1 MTNSAINMYELSLD
15 QCTSAIIA
23 GGNKRTVLM
32 QGHMGTGKS
41 ATLTMLDNKL
51 PDHKA
56 CYFDCT
62 TKDLGDL
69 LIPKLKDVDGN
80 DYVTFATNEELGL
93 HLSNQKIILMID
105 EIGKSN
111 PAVFNGLLRLIYE
124 RKIGSY
130 TMHPE
135 SILFATT
142 NLGAEGVGDIIPPHG
157 RNRITCV
164 RVRKPNNMEW
174 IENFAINNNVHP
186 IIMACV
192 KDNPHWFHS
201 FEDVEN
207 PDDNPVIFHP
217 QSNQTSFITS
227 RSLECASD
235 WLKVRDQIDDH
246 TLTGLL
252 MGTIGERTAM
262 DLMAFVKLADDL
274 PRLDDIKK
282 DPTNAKV
289 PTSASAICMVVYR
302 TLANLE
308 KDWINA
314 WMDYMVRLD
323 KEAQGLFANGVR
335 AETYG
340 KRSMVM
346 TNAKFTKWAM
356 ENNYMFVADKK

>member
-1 MTNSAINMYELSLD
+1 MANSAINMYELSLD

-23 GGNKRTVLM
+23 GGNKRTILM

-51 PDHKA
+51 PEHKA

-93 HLSNQKIILMID
+93 HLANQKIILMVD
-105 EIGKSN
+105 EIGKAN

-157 RNRITCV
+157 RNRITV
-164 RVRKPNNMEW
+164 VKVRKPDHMEFIEWGVNNGMDSTVLGW
-174 IENFAINNNVHP
+174 
-186 IIMACV
+186 V
-192 KDNPHWFHS
+192 KDNPSLLQS

-207 PDDNPVIFHP
+207 PDDNPHIFHP
-217 QSNQTSFITS
+217 QSNQTSFVTP

-235 WLKVRDQIDDH
+235 WLKVRDQFDDH

-252 MGTIGERTAM
+252 MGTIGERGAM

-282 DPTNAKV
+282 DPNNAKV
-289 PTSASAICMVVYR
+289 PTSASAVCMVVYR
-302 TLANLE
+302 TLANLD

-346 TNAKFTKWAM
+346 TNARFTKWAM

>member
-15 QCTSAIIA
+15 QCVSAIIA
-23 GGNKRTVLM
+23 CGHKRTVLM

-51 PDHKA
+51 PEHKA

-93 HLSNQKIILMID
+93 HLANQKIILMID

-135 SILFATT
+135 SVLFATT

-164 RVRKPNNMEW
+164 RVRKPHHMEL
-174 IENFAINNNVHP
+174 IDYGINNKWDSSMLCF
-186 IIMACV
+186 I
-192 KDNPHWFHS
+192 KDNPSLLQS

-207 PDDNPVIFHP
+207 PDDNPHIYHP
-217 QSNQTSFITS
+217 QSNQTSFATP
-227 RSLECASD
+227 RSMECASD
-235 WLKVRDQIDDH
+235 WLKVRDQLDDH

-289 PTSASAICMVVYR
+289 PTSASAVCMVVYR

-346 TNAKFTKWAM
+346 TNARFTKWAM

>member
-1 MTNSAINMYELSLD
+1 MANSATTMYALSLD
-15 QCTSAIIA
+15 QCVKAIIA

-41 ATLTMLDNKL
+41 STLYMLDNLL
-51 PDHKA
+51 PNHKA

-69 LIPKLKDVDGN
+69 LIPKLKDTDGN

-93 HLSNQKIILMID
+93 HLANTPIILMVD

-130 TMHPE
+130 EMHPD
-135 SILFATT
+135 SLLFATT
-142 NLGAEGVGDIIPPHG
+142 NLGTEGVGDIIPPHG
-157 RNRITCV
+157 RNRITV
-164 RVRKPNNMEW
+164 VQVRKPDHMEF
-174 IENFAINNNVHP
+174 IEWGINNDMDSTVLGW
-186 IIMACV
+186 V
-192 KDNPHWFHS
+192 KDNPHLLHT
-201 FEDVEN
+201 FEDVKTPE
-207 PDDNPVIFHP
+207 DNPYIFHP
-217 QSNQTSFITS
+217 QATQTSFVTP

-235 WLKVRDQIDDH
+235 WVKLRDQFDDH
-246 TLTGLL
+246 TLTSLL
-252 MGTIGERTAM
+252 MGSIGERGAM

-274 PRLDDIKK
+274 PSLDSIKK
-282 DPTNAKV
+282 EPKTAKV
-289 PTSASAICMVVYR
+289 PTTASGVVMVVYR

-308 KDWINA
+308 KDWINN
-314 WMDYMVRLD
+314 WLDYMLRLD

-335 AETYG
+335 SEKYS

-346 TNAKFTKWAM
+346 TNKKFTDWAM
-356 ENNYMFVADKK
+356 QNNYMFVADKK

>member
-23 GGNKRTVLM
+23 GGNKRTILM

-51 PDHKA
+51 PEHKA

-93 HLSNQKIILMID
+93 HLQNKKIALMID

-130 TMHPE
+130 TMHPD
-135 SILFATT
+135 SVLFATT

-157 RNRITCV
+157 RNRITV
-164 RVRKPNNMEW
+164 VKVRKPDHMEL
-174 IENFAINNNVHP
+174 IEYGINNKWDST
-186 IIMACV
+186 ILGWV
-192 KDNPHWFHS
+192 KDNPHLLQT
-201 FEDVEN
+201 FEDVKKVE
-207 PDDNPVIFHP
+207 DNPYIFHP
-217 QSNQTSFITS
+217 QSTQTSFVTP

-235 WLKVRDQIDDH
+235 WLKVRDQFDDH

-252 MGTIGERTAM
+252 MGTIGERGAM
-262 DLMAFVKLADDL
+262 DLMAFVRLADDL
-274 PRLDDIKK
+274 PSLESIKK
-282 DPTNAKV
+282 DPKNAKV
-289 PTSASAICMVVYR
+289 PTTASAICMVVYR

-314 WMDYMVRLD
+314 WLDYMLRLD

-335 AETYG
+335 SEKYS
-340 KRSMVM
+340 KRAMVM

-356 ENNYMFVADKK
+356 DNNYMFVADKK